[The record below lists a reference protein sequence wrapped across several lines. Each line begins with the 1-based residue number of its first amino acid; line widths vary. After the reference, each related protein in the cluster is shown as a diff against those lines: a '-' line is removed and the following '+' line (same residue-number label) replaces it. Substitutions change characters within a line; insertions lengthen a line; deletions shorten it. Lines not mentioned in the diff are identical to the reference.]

1 MGGNITINFDD
12 DLKKKI
18 KIRAVTLDKTIK
30 DYLTGL
36 IKKDLATAEE
46 QSAQKEK

>member
-1 MGGNITINFDD
+1 MQNSITVYFDD

-18 KIRAVTLDKTIK
+18 KIRAVTLDMSVK
-30 DYLTGL
+30 DYLTML
-36 IKKDLATAEE
+36 VKKDLAENE